1 MRINKL
7 TKWTAVLTL
16 VFPVLLMA
24 QKEGEA
30 GASDKSGSVAFK
42 FLNLHYDARGAALG
56 GLSAQAA
63 GAEALYWNPAGLAK
77 AGGLGFSA
85 GMTQWLVET
94 SYMNAGVVMPMAG
107 GVLGVGFVSVD
118 YGDFMKSGWEEVSGS
133 YVFNPNQETFTA
145 SDNALQ
151 VSYGRFLS
159 DKFSVGGSAKVI
171 SESIEDESLSGL
183 AFDVGMQFNTGYK
196 NLQMG
201 GVISNFGPTIDPV
214 EEDSESSLAPP
225 MAFSFGAVGQAFG
238 NENTGLVAGLN
249 VVKLSDMSQRIA
261 IGGEMTMG
269 NVVKLRANYTVG
281 GLAEESSGYAW
292 ATLPVFSVSLGGGLD
307 LGGVSVNFAM
317 TQMAAFDPV
326 MRFSLGYQL

>member
-16 VFPVLLMA
+16 ALPVLLMA
-24 QKEGEA
+24 QRGDEEG
-30 GASDKSGSVAFK
+30 GADKSGSVAFK

-56 GLSAQAA
+56 GLVAQAA

-77 AGGLGFSA
+77 AGGLGFNA

-118 YGDFMKSGWEEVSGS
+118 YGDFMKAGWQEVSGS
-133 YVFNPNQETFTA
+133 YVFKPNIETFTA

-159 DKFSVGGSAKVI
+159 DKFSIGGSAKMV
-171 SESIEDESLSGL
+171 SESIDDASLSGL
-183 AFDVGMQFNTGYK
+183 AFDVGTQFNTGYK
-196 NLQMG
+196 NLQLG
-201 GVISNFGPTIDPV
+201 AVISNFGPTIDPV
-214 EEDSESSLAPP
+214 EENTESSLAPP
-225 MAFSFGAVGQAFG
+225 MTFSFGAVGQAFG
-238 NENTGLVAGLN
+238 DDSMGLVAGIN
-249 VVKLSDMSQRIA
+249 VIKLSDMAQRIA
-261 IGGEMTMG
+261 VNGEMTVAGMIKIRG
-269 NVVKLRANYTVG
+269 SYT
-281 GLAEESSGYAW
+281 
-292 ATLPVFSVSLGGGLD
+292 LGD
-307 LGGVSVNFAM
+307 LVQDALSFGAGINMAGISVNVAM
-317 TQMAAFDPV
+317 TQMVAFDPV

>member
-16 VFPVLLMA
+16 ALPVLLMA
-24 QKEGEA
+24 QRGDEEG
-30 GASDKSGSVAFK
+30 GADKSGSVAFK

-56 GLSAQAA
+56 GLVAQAA

-118 YGDFMKSGWEEVSGS
+118 YGDFMKAGWQEVSGS
-133 YVFNPNQETFTA
+133 YVFKPNIETFTA

-159 DKFSVGGSAKVI
+159 DKFSIGGSAKMV
-171 SESIEDESLSGL
+171 SESIDDASLSGL
-183 AFDVGMQFNTGYK
+183 AFDVGTQFNTGYK
-196 NLQMG
+196 NLQLG
-201 GVISNFGPTIDPV
+201 AVISNFGPTIDPV
-214 EEDSESSLAPP
+214 EENTESSLAPP
-225 MAFSFGAVGQAFG
+225 MTFSFGAVGQAFG
-238 NENTGLVAGLN
+238 DDSMGLVAGIN
-249 VVKLSDMSQRIA
+249 VIKLSDMAQRIA
-261 IGGEMTMG
+261 VNGEMTVAGMIKIRG
-269 NVVKLRANYTVG
+269 SYT
-281 GLAEESSGYAW
+281 
-292 ATLPVFSVSLGGGLD
+292 LGD
-307 LGGVSVNFAM
+307 LVQDALSFGAGINMAGISVNVAM
-317 TQMAAFDPV
+317 TQMVAFDPV

>member
-16 VFPVLLMA
+16 ALPVLLMA
-24 QKEGEA
+24 QRGDEEG
-30 GASDKSGSVAFK
+30 GADKSASVAFK

-56 GLSAQAA
+56 GLVAQAA

-77 AGGLGFSA
+77 AGGLGFNA

-118 YGDFMKSGWEEVSGS
+118 YGDFMKAGWQEVSGS
-133 YVFNPNQETFTA
+133 YVFKPNIETFTA

-159 DKFSVGGSAKVI
+159 DKFSIGGSAKMV
-171 SESIEDESLSGL
+171 SESIDDASLSGL
-183 AFDVGMQFNTGYK
+183 AFDVGTQFNTGYK
-196 NLQMG
+196 NLQLG
-201 GVISNFGPTIDPV
+201 AVISNFGPTIDPV
-214 EEDSESSLAPP
+214 EENTESSLAPP
-225 MAFSFGAVGQAFG
+225 MTFSFGAVGQAFG
-238 NENTGLVAGLN
+238 DDSMGLVAGIN
-249 VVKLSDMSQRIA
+249 VIKLSDMAQRIA
-261 IGGEMTMG
+261 VNGEMTVAGMIKIRG
-269 NVVKLRANYTVG
+269 SYT
-281 GLAEESSGYAW
+281 
-292 ATLPVFSVSLGGGLD
+292 LGD
-307 LGGVSVNFAM
+307 LVQDALSFGAGINMAGISVNVAM
-317 TQMAAFDPV
+317 TQMVAFDPV

>member
-56 GLSAQAA
+56 GLAAQAA

-94 SYMNAGVVMPMAG
+94 SYMNASVVMPMAG

-118 YGDFMKSGWEEVSGS
+118 YGDFMASGWAEVGGS
-133 YVFNPNQETFTA
+133 YVFNPNAGTFTA
-145 SDNALQ
+145 SDNAIQ

-159 DKFSVGGSAKVI
+159 DKFSIGGSAKMV
-171 SESIEDESLSGL
+171 SESIDDASLSGL
-183 AFDVGMQFNTGYK
+183 AFDVGTQFNTGYK
-196 NLQMG
+196 NLQLG
-201 GVISNFGPTIDPV
+201 AVISNFGPTIDPV
-214 EEDSESSLAPP
+214 ETETESSLAPP
-225 MAFSFGAVGQAFG
+225 MTFTFGAVGQAFG
-238 NENTGLVAGLN
+238 DDNMGLMAGIN
-249 VVKLSDMSQRIA
+249 VIKLSDMAQRIA
-261 IGGEMTMG
+261 VNGEMTVAGMIKVRG
-269 NVVKLRANYTVG
+269 SYT
-281 GLAEESSGYAW
+281 
-292 ATLPVFSVSLGGGLD
+292 LGD
-307 LGGVSVNFAM
+307 LVQDALSFGAGINMAGISVNVAM
-317 TQMAAFDPV
+317 TQMVAFDPV

>member
-16 VFPVLLMA
+16 ALPVLLMA
-24 QKEGEA
+24 QRGDEEG
-30 GASDKSGSVAFK
+30 GADKSGSVAFK

-56 GLSAQAA
+56 GLVAQAA

-77 AGGLGFSA
+77 ADGLGFNA

-118 YGDFMKSGWEEVSGS
+118 YGDFMKAGWQEVSGS
-133 YVFNPNQETFTA
+133 YVFKPNIETFTA

-159 DKFSVGGSAKVI
+159 DKFSIGGSAKMV
-171 SESIEDESLSGL
+171 SENIDDASLSGL
-183 AFDVGMQFNTGYK
+183 AFDVGTQFNTGYK
-196 NLQMG
+196 NLQLG
-201 GVISNFGPTIDPV
+201 AVISNFGPTIDPV
-214 EEDSESSLAPP
+214 EENTESSLAPP
-225 MAFSFGAVGQAFG
+225 MTFSFGAVGQAFG
-238 NENTGLVAGLN
+238 DDSMGLVAGIN
-249 VVKLSDMSQRIA
+249 VIKLSDMAQRIA
-261 IGGEMTMG
+261 VNGEMTVAGMIKIRG
-269 NVVKLRANYTVG
+269 SYT
-281 GLAEESSGYAW
+281 
-292 ATLPVFSVSLGGGLD
+292 LGD
-307 LGGVSVNFAM
+307 LVQDALSFGAGINMAGISVNVAM
-317 TQMAAFDPV
+317 TQMVAFDPV

>member
-16 VFPVLLMA
+16 ALPVLLMA
-24 QKEGEA
+24 QRGDEEG
-30 GASDKSGSVAFK
+30 GADKSGSVAFK

-56 GLSAQAA
+56 GLVAQAA

-77 AGGLGFSA
+77 AGGLGFNA

-118 YGDFMKSGWEEVSGS
+118 YGDFMKAGWQEVSGS
-133 YVFNPNQETFTA
+133 YVFKPNIETFTA

-159 DKFSVGGSAKVI
+159 DKFSIGGSAKMV
-171 SESIEDESLSGL
+171 SESIDDASLSGL
-183 AFDVGMQFNTGYK
+183 AFDVGTQFNTGYK
-196 NLQMG
+196 NLQLG
-201 GVISNFGPTIDPV
+201 AVISNFGPTIDPV
-214 EEDSESSLAPP
+214 EENTESSLAPP
-225 MAFSFGAVGQAFG
+225 MTFSFGAVGQAFG
-238 NENTGLVAGLN
+238 DDSMGLVAGIN
-249 VVKLSDMSQRIA
+249 VIKLSDMAQRIA
-261 IGGEMTMG
+261 VNGEMTVAGMIKIRG
-269 NVVKLRANYTVG
+269 SYT
-281 GLAEESSGYAW
+281 
-292 ATLPVFSVSLGGGLD
+292 LGD
-307 LGGVSVNFAM
+307 LIQDALSFGAGINMAGISVNVAM
-317 TQMAAFDPV
+317 TQMVAFDPV

>member
-16 VFPVLLMA
+16 ALPVLLMA
-24 QKEGEA
+24 QRGDEEG
-30 GASDKSGSVAFK
+30 GADKSGSVAFK

-56 GLSAQAA
+56 GLVAQAA

-77 AGGLGFSA
+77 AGGLGFNA

-118 YGDFMKSGWEEVSGS
+118 YGDFMKAGWQEVSGS
-133 YVFNPNQETFTA
+133 YVFKPNIETFTA

-159 DKFSVGGSAKVI
+159 DKFSIGGSAKMV
-171 SESIEDESLSGL
+171 SESIDDASLSGL
-183 AFDVGMQFNTGYK
+183 AFDVGTQFNTGYK
-196 NLQMG
+196 NLQLG
-201 GVISNFGPTIDPV
+201 AVISNFGPTIDPV
-214 EEDSESSLAPP
+214 EENTESSLAPP
-225 MAFSFGAVGQAFG
+225 MTFSFGAVGQAFG
-238 NENTGLVAGLN
+238 DDSMGLVAGIN
-249 VVKLSDMSQRIA
+249 VIKLSDMAQRIA
-261 IGGEMTMG
+261 VNGEMTVAGMIKVRGSYTMG
-269 NVVKLRANYTVG
+269 
-281 GLAEESSGYAW
+281 
-292 ATLPVFSVSLGGGLD
+292 D
-307 LGGVSVNFAM
+307 LVQDALSFGAGINMAGISVNVAM
-317 TQMAAFDPV
+317 TQMVAFDPV

>member
-16 VFPVLLMA
+16 ALPVLLMA
-24 QKEGEA
+24 QRGDEEG
-30 GASDKSGSVAFK
+30 GADKSGSVAFK

-56 GLSAQAA
+56 GLVAQAA

-94 SYMNAGVVMPMAG
+94 SYMNAGVVIPMAG

-118 YGDFMKSGWEEVSGS
+118 YGDFMKAGWQEVSGS
-133 YVFNPNQETFTA
+133 YVFKPNIEPFTA

-159 DKFSVGGSAKVI
+159 DKFSIGGSAKMV
-171 SESIEDESLSGL
+171 SESIDDASLSGL
-183 AFDVGMQFNTGYK
+183 AFDVGTQFNTGYK
-196 NLQMG
+196 NLQLG
-201 GVISNFGPTIDPV
+201 AVISNFGPTIDPV
-214 EEDSESSLAPP
+214 EENTESSLAPP
-225 MAFSFGAVGQAFG
+225 MTFSFGAVGQAFG
-238 NENTGLVAGLN
+238 DDSMGLVAGIN
-249 VVKLSDMSQRIA
+249 VIKLSDMAQRIA
-261 IGGEMTMG
+261 VNGEMTVAGMIKIRG
-269 NVVKLRANYTVG
+269 SYT
-281 GLAEESSGYAW
+281 
-292 ATLPVFSVSLGGGLD
+292 LGD
-307 LGGVSVNFAM
+307 LVQDALSFGAGINMAGISVNVAM
-317 TQMAAFDPV
+317 TQMVAFDPV

>member
-16 VFPVLLMA
+16 ALPVLLMA
-24 QKEGEA
+24 QRGDEEG
-30 GASDKSGSVAFK
+30 GADKSGSVAFK

-56 GLSAQAA
+56 GLVAQAA

-77 AGGLGFSA
+77 AGGLGFNA

-118 YGDFMKSGWEEVSGS
+118 YGDFMKAGWQEVSGS
-133 YVFNPNQETFTA
+133 YVFKPNIETFTA

-159 DKFSVGGSAKVI
+159 DKFSIGGSAKMV
-171 SESIEDESLSGL
+171 SESIDDASLSGL
-183 AFDVGMQFNTGYK
+183 AFDVGTQFNTGYK
-196 NLQMG
+196 NLQLG
-201 GVISNFGPTIDPV
+201 AVISNFGPAIDPV
-214 EEDSESSLAPP
+214 EEDTESRLAPP
-225 MAFSFGAVGQAFG
+225 MTFSFGAVGQAFG
-238 NENTGLVAGLN
+238 DDSMGLVAGIN
-249 VVKLSDMSQRIA
+249 VIKLSDMAQRIA
-261 IGGEMTMG
+261 VNGEMTVAGMIKIRG
-269 NVVKLRANYTVG
+269 SYT
-281 GLAEESSGYAW
+281 
-292 ATLPVFSVSLGGGLD
+292 LGD
-307 LGGVSVNFAM
+307 LVQDALSFGAGINMAGISVNVAM
-317 TQMAAFDPV
+317 TQMVAFDPV

>member
-16 VFPVLLMA
+16 ALPVLLMA
-24 QKEGEA
+24 QRGDEEG
-30 GASDKSGSVAFK
+30 GADKSGSVAFK

-56 GLSAQAA
+56 GLVAQAA

-77 AGGLGFSA
+77 AGGLGFNA

-118 YGDFMKSGWEEVSGS
+118 YGDFMKAGWQEVSGS
-133 YVFNPNQETFTA
+133 YVFKPNIETFTA

-159 DKFSVGGSAKVI
+159 DKFSIGGSAKMV
-171 SESIEDESLSGL
+171 SESIDDASLSGL
-183 AFDVGMQFNTGYK
+183 AFDVGTQFNTGYK
-196 NLQMG
+196 NLQLG
-201 GVISNFGPTIDPV
+201 AVISNFGPTIDPV
-214 EEDSESSLAPP
+214 EEDTESSLAPP
-225 MAFSFGAVGQAFG
+225 MTFSFGAVGQAFG
-238 NENTGLVAGLN
+238 DDSMGLVAGIN
-249 VVKLSDMSQRIA
+249 VIKLSDMAQRIA
-261 IGGEMTMG
+261 VNGEMTVAGMIKIRG
-269 NVVKLRANYTVG
+269 SYT
-281 GLAEESSGYAW
+281 
-292 ATLPVFSVSLGGGLD
+292 LGD
-307 LGGVSVNFAM
+307 LVQDALSFGAGINMAGISVNVAM
-317 TQMAAFDPV
+317 TQMVAFDPV

>member
-16 VFPVLLMA
+16 ALPVLLMA
-24 QKEGEA
+24 QRGAEEG
-30 GASDKSGSVAFK
+30 GADKSGSVAFK

-56 GLSAQAA
+56 GLVAQAA

-118 YGDFMKSGWEEVSGS
+118 YGDFMKAGWQEVSGS
-133 YVFNPNQETFTA
+133 YVFKPNIETFTA

-159 DKFSVGGSAKVI
+159 DKFSIGGSAKMV
-171 SESIEDESLSGL
+171 SENIDDASLSGI
-183 AFDVGMQFNTGYK
+183 AFDVGTQFNTGYK
-196 NLQMG
+196 NLQLG
-201 GVISNFGPTIDPV
+201 AVISNFGPTIDPV
-214 EEDSESSLAPP
+214 EENTESSLAPP
-225 MAFSFGAVGQAFG
+225 MTFSFGAVGQAFG
-238 NENTGLVAGLN
+238 DDSMGLVAGIN
-249 VVKLSDMSQRIA
+249 VIKLSDMAQRIA
-261 IGGEMTMG
+261 VNGEMTVAGMIKIRG
-269 NVVKLRANYTVG
+269 SYT
-281 GLAEESSGYAW
+281 
-292 ATLPVFSVSLGGGLD
+292 LGD
-307 LGGVSVNFAM
+307 LVQDALSFGAGINMAGISVNVAM
-317 TQMAAFDPV
+317 TQMVAFDPV

>member
-16 VFPVLLMA
+16 ALPVLLMA
-24 QKEGEA
+24 QRGDEEG
-30 GASDKSGSVAFK
+30 GADKSGSVAFK

-56 GLSAQAA
+56 GLVAQAA

-77 AGGLGFSA
+77 AGGLGFNA

-133 YVFNPNQETFTA
+133 YVFSPNMETFTA

-159 DKFSVGGSAKVI
+159 DKFSIGGSAKMV
-171 SESIEDESLSGL
+171 SESIDDASLSGL
-183 AFDVGMQFNTGYK
+183 AFDVGTQFNTGYK
-196 NLQMG
+196 NLQLG
-201 GVISNFGPTIDPV
+201 AVISNFGPSVEPV
-214 EEDSESSLAPP
+214 ETEDESGLAPP
-225 MAFSFGAVGQAFG
+225 MTFSFGAVGQAFG
-238 NENTGLVAGLN
+238 DDSMGLMAGIN
-249 VVKLSDMSQRIA
+249 VVKLSDMAQRIA
-261 IGGEMTMG
+261 VNGEMTVAGMIKIRG
-269 NVVKLRANYTVG
+269 SYT
-281 GLAEESSGYAW
+281 
-292 ATLPVFSVSLGGGLD
+292 LGD
-307 LGGVSVNFAM
+307 LVQDALSFGAGINMAGISVNVAM
-317 TQMAAFDPV
+317 TQMVAFDPV

>member
-16 VFPVLLMA
+16 ALPVLLMA
-24 QKEGEA
+24 QRGDEEG
-30 GASDKSGSVAFK
+30 GADKSGSVAFK

-56 GLSAQAA
+56 GLVAQAA

-118 YGDFMKSGWEEVSGS
+118 YGDFMKAGWQEVSGS
-133 YVFNPNQETFTA
+133 YVFKPNIETFTA

-159 DKFSVGGSAKVI
+159 DKFSIGGSAKMV
-171 SESIEDESLSGL
+171 SESIDDASLSGI
-183 AFDVGMQFNTGYK
+183 AFDVGTQFNTGYK
-196 NLQMG
+196 NLQLG
-201 GVISNFGPTIDPV
+201 AVISNFGPTIDPV
-214 EEDSESSLAPP
+214 EENTESSLAPP
-225 MAFSFGAVGQAFG
+225 MTFSFGAVGQAFG
-238 NENTGLVAGLN
+238 DDSMGLVAGIN
-249 VVKLSDMSQRIA
+249 VIKLSDMAQRIA
-261 IGGEMTMG
+261 VNGEMTVAGMIKIRG
-269 NVVKLRANYTVG
+269 SYT
-281 GLAEESSGYAW
+281 
-292 ATLPVFSVSLGGGLD
+292 LGD
-307 LGGVSVNFAM
+307 LVQDALSFGAGIKMAGISVNVAM
-317 TQMAAFDPV
+317 TQMVAFDPV

>member
-16 VFPVLLMA
+16 ALPVLLMA
-24 QKEGEA
+24 QRGDEEG
-30 GASDKSGSVAFK
+30 GADKSGSVAFK

-56 GLSAQAA
+56 GLVAQAA

-77 AGGLGFSA
+77 AGGLGFNA

-118 YGDFMKSGWEEVSGS
+118 YGDFMKAGWQEVSGS
-133 YVFNPNQETFTA
+133 YVFKPNIETFTA

-159 DKFSVGGSAKVI
+159 DKFSIGGSAKMV
-171 SESIEDESLSGL
+171 SESIDDASLSGL
-183 AFDVGMQFNTGYK
+183 AFDVGTQFNTGYK
-196 NLQMG
+196 NLQLG
-201 GVISNFGPTIDPV
+201 AVISNFGPTIDPV
-214 EEDSESSLAPP
+214 EENTESSLAPP
-225 MAFSFGAVGQAFG
+225 MTFSFGAVGQAFG
-238 NENTGLVAGLN
+238 DDSMGLVAGIN
-249 VVKLSDMSQRIA
+249 VVKLSDMAQRIA
-261 IGGEMTMG
+261 VNGEMTVAGMIKIRG
-269 NVVKLRANYTVG
+269 SYT
-281 GLAEESSGYAW
+281 
-292 ATLPVFSVSLGGGLD
+292 LGD
-307 LGGVSVNFAM
+307 LVQDALSFGAGINMAGISVNVAM
-317 TQMAAFDPV
+317 TQMVAFDPV

>member
-16 VFPVLLMA
+16 ALPVLLMA
-24 QKEGEA
+24 QRGDEEG
-30 GASDKSGSVAFK
+30 GADKSGSVAFK

-56 GLSAQAA
+56 GLVAQAA

-77 AGGLGFSA
+77 AGGLGFNA

-118 YGDFMKSGWEEVSGS
+118 YGDFMKAGWQEVSGS
-133 YVFNPNQETFTA
+133 YVFKPNIETFTA

-159 DKFSVGGSAKVI
+159 DKFSIGGSAKMV
-171 SESIEDESLSGL
+171 SESIDDASLSGL
-183 AFDVGMQFNTGYK
+183 AFDVGTQFNTGYK
-196 NLQMG
+196 NLQLG
-201 GVISNFGPTIDPV
+201 AVIYNFGPAIDPV
-214 EEDSESSLAPP
+214 EEDTESSLAPP
-225 MAFSFGAVGQAFG
+225 MTFSFGAVGQAFG
-238 NENTGLVAGLN
+238 DDSMGLVAGIN
-249 VVKLSDMSQRIA
+249 VIKLSDMAQRIA
-261 IGGEMTMG
+261 VNGEMTVAGMIKIRG
-269 NVVKLRANYTVG
+269 SYT
-281 GLAEESSGYAW
+281 
-292 ATLPVFSVSLGGGLD
+292 LGD
-307 LGGVSVNFAM
+307 LVQDALSFGAGINMAGISVNVAM
-317 TQMAAFDPV
+317 TQMVAFDPV

>member
-16 VFPVLLMA
+16 ALPVLLMA
-24 QKEGEA
+24 QRGDEEG
-30 GASDKSGSVAFK
+30 GADKSGSVAFK

-56 GLSAQAA
+56 GLVAQAA

-77 AGGLGFSA
+77 AGGLGFNA

-118 YGDFMKSGWEEVSGS
+118 YGDFMKAGWQEVSGS
-133 YVFNPNQETFTA
+133 YVFKPNIETFTA

-159 DKFSVGGSAKVI
+159 DKFSIGGSAKMV
-171 SESIEDESLSGL
+171 SESIDDASLSGI
-183 AFDVGMQFNTGYK
+183 AFDVGTQFNTGYK
-196 NLQMG
+196 NLQLG
-201 GVISNFGPTIDPV
+201 AVISNFGPTIDPV
-214 EEDSESSLAPP
+214 EENTESSLAPP
-225 MAFSFGAVGQAFG
+225 MTFSFGAVGQAFG
-238 NENTGLVAGLN
+238 DDSMGLVAGIN
-249 VVKLSDMSQRIA
+249 VIKLSDMAQRIA
-261 IGGEMTMG
+261 VNGEMTVAGMIKIRG
-269 NVVKLRANYTVG
+269 SYT
-281 GLAEESSGYAW
+281 
-292 ATLPVFSVSLGGGLD
+292 LGD
-307 LGGVSVNFAM
+307 LVQDALSFGAGINMAGISVNVAM
-317 TQMAAFDPV
+317 TQMVAFDPV